1 MVKVHKAGMVIH
13 PVEDLA
19 AALAFYQGA
28 LGLELQF
35 RDGDRFAAL
44 G

>member
-1 MVKVHKAGMVIH
+1 MVKVHKAGMGIH

-28 LGLELQF
+28 LGLELQV
-35 RDGDRFAAL
+35 RDGERFAAL

>member
-19 AALAFYQGA
+19 ATLAFDQGA